1 MMKTIASALALCLAA
16 SAAQAAEGA
25 WNSAGSAGT
34 YEYSVTNRDG
44 ATLRVVN
51 ASGSGGEGGGPEC
64 YVTFEKDGQKLPPSY
79 RMSVDAGGETFVF
92 AMKDGNSTGD
102 AKTDREQLFGLVG
115 KLVTS
120 KKPTFSVAVQGAKY
134 AFPTKNAAK
143 ALNDALD
150 GCN

>member
-64 YVTFEKDGQKLPPSY
+64 YVTFEKDGLKLPPSY

-120 KKPTFSVAVQGAKY
+120 KKPAFSVAVQGAKY